1 MESSEE
7 EDDFPSIESIIP
19 QSKVDSLYQSHTEQ
33 GIRRLCCELMDL
45 KDAVEN
51 LCGNMKTKYLAF
63 LRISEEAVEMEHELA
78 ELRKHISSQRILV
91 QDLITGVCH
100 ELEQWNQSDDTD
112 EFKDGAKSY
121 DPQNSLSKLE
131 DGHDMAFLENIDILL
146 AEHKT
151 EEALEALD
159 AEERNSPELKPTG
172 EVSSEVSLYKS
183 AFLKRKAMLE
193 EQLIEIAEQP
203 FVDPLELRK
212 GLTGLLRLG
221 KGSLAHQLL
230 LKSFGSRLQRS
241 TSAFLPSC
249 AACPKTFS
257 VTLSKLVFSAISL
270 ATKESASIFGDDPIY
285 TNRVVQWAEWEIEFF
300 VRLVKE
306 NAPSSEIVSA
316 LRAASICIHASL
328 NYCSLLETQGLKL
341 SKLLLV
347 LLRPF
352 MEEVLELNFRRARRG
367 ILDLAE
373 PDDNFVLS
381 SRFASSLSPFLTSSD
396 SLLVVSGMKFMHIVD
411 EILEQLTSSAIFHF
425 GGNVLNRISQLF
437 DKYMDAL
444 RKTLPGP
451 SDDENLTELKEAT
464 PFRVETDSEKLAILG
479 IAFTIMD
486 ELLPDA
492 VMTICKRQDELV
504 QKNESTETAVYNS
517 GSSVEL
523 KDWKRHLQVS
533 FDKLRDHFCLQ
544 YVLSFIYSR
553 EGKTRLDAWIYI
565 TGDGEDLHWGSD
577 PRPSLPFQAL
587 FAKLQQLA
595 TVAGDVLLGKE
606 KIQKILLARL
616 TETFLIWLSDDQE
629 FWGVFEDNSVDLLPF
644 GLQQLILDM
653 HFTVEIA
660 RFAGYPSRQIHQIAS
675 AIIAR
680 AIRTFSA
687 RGIDPQSALPEDEWF
702 VETAKSAINKL
713 LGADGSDGSEI
724 DDDHIILHD
733 DDVSDSDDTTSSLS
747 TLEST
752 ESFASASMG
761 ELESPSD
768 LTDSEN

>member
-1 MESSEE
+1 MNCH
-7 EDDFPSIESIIP
+7 F
-19 QSKVDSLYQSHTEQ
+19 
-33 GIRRLCCELMDL
+33 
-45 KDAVEN
+45 
-51 LCGNMKTKYLAF
+51 GNILWNW
-63 LRISEEAVEMEHELA
+63 ISEEAVEMEHELV
-78 ELRKHISSQRILV
+78 ELQKHISSQRILV
-91 QDLITGVCH
+91 QDLMTGVCH
-100 ELEQWNQSDDTD
+100 ELEQWSQSNDGTD
-112 EFKDGAKSY
+112 EVKDGAKIY
-121 DPQNSLSKLE
+121 DPQDSLSKLE
-131 DGHDMAFLENIDILL
+131 DGHNTVFLENVDILL
-146 AEHKT
+146 AEHKV

-159 AEERNSPELKPTG
+159 AEERNSPELKTTG
-172 EVSSEVSLYKS
+172 EISTELSSYKS

-193 EQLIEIAEQP
+193 EQLIEISEQP
-203 FVDPLELRK
+203 FVNLRELRK
-212 GLTGLLRLG
+212 ASSGLLRLG

-241 TSAFLPSC
+241 ITTFLPSC

-257 VTLSKLVFSAISL
+257 ATLGKLVFSAISL

-285 TNRVVQWAEWEIEFF
+285 TNRVVQWAECEIEFF

-306 NAPSSEIVSA
+306 NAPSSETVSA
-316 LRAASICIHASL
+316 LHAASICIHASL
-328 NYCSLLETQGLKL
+328 NYCSLLEIQGLKL

-347 LLRPF
+347 LLRSF

-381 SRFASSLSPFLTSSD
+381 SRFASPLSPFLTSLD

-411 EILEQLTSSAIFHF
+411 DILEQLTSSAVFHF

-444 RKTLPGP
+444 RKALPGP
-451 SDDENLTELKEAT
+451 SDDENLTELKEPT

-492 VMTICKRQDELV
+492 VMTVWKRQDELV
-504 QKNESTETAVYNS
+504 QKNESTETVVYNS

-533 FDKLRDHFCLQ
+533 FDKLRDHFCRQ
-544 YVLSFIYSR
+544 YVLGFIYSR
-553 EGKTRLDAWIYI
+553 EGKTRLDAWIYLS
-565 TGDGEDLHWGSD
+565 GDGQQDLHWGSN
-577 PRPSLPFQAL
+577 PHPSLPFQAL

-595 TVAGDVLLGKE
+595 IVAGDVLLGKE

-629 FWGVFEDNSVDLLPF
+629 FWGVFEDDSVDLLPV

-680 AIRTFSA
+680 AIRTFSD

-702 VETAKSAINKL
+702 LETAKSAISKL
-713 LGADGSDGSEI
+713 LGADGSDSSEI
-724 DDDHIILHD
+724 DDDHIILHHD
-733 DDVSDSDDTTSSLS
+733 DDDSDSDDTTSSLS

>member
-1 MESSEE
+1 M
-7 EDDFPSIESIIP
+7 PSQLLFFARHPYVPPCVSAGSVLPLILAVRAAFLSLIHPALLLARSVSNLIWTSLPIRCEILP
-19 QSKVDSLYQSHTEQ
+19 LYQARIRVDQLKGVLVQWPPPELFVSHTATWTV
-33 GIRRLCCELMDL
+33 GAHCEL
-45 KDAVEN
+45 
-51 LCGNMKTKYLAF
+51 
-63 LRISEEAVEMEHELA
+63 LRWVSWLTIILMILVVT
-78 ELRKHISSQRILV
+78 RPRIL
-91 QDLITGVCH
+91 
-100 ELEQWNQSDDTD
+100 
-112 EFKDGAKSY
+112 
-121 DPQNSLSKLE
+121 
-131 DGHDMAFLENIDILL
+131 GHIGFAS
-146 AEHKT
+146 
-151 EEALEALD
+151 
-159 AEERNSPELKPTG
+159 NSPVVGGVMICYRLPALSPKWIHARARHWWLFPLDSQPPHPTYLCRIFG
-172 EVSSEVSLYKS
+172 
-183 AFLKRKAMLE
+183 R
-193 EQLIEIAEQP
+193 IW
-203 FVDPLELRK
+203 
-212 GLTGLLRLG
+212 
-221 KGSLAHQLL
+221 AH
-230 LKSFGSRLQRS
+230 F
-241 TSAFLPSC
+241 
-249 AACPKTFS
+249 
-257 VTLSKLVFSAISL
+257 SL

-285 TNRVVQWAEWEIEFF
+285 TNRVVQWAECEIEFF

-306 NAPSSEIVSA
+306 NAPSSETVSA

-347 LLRPF
+347 LLRSF

-381 SRFASSLSPFLTSSD
+381 SRFASPLSPFLTSLD

-411 EILEQLTSSAIFHF
+411 DILEQLTSSAVFHF

-444 RKTLPGP
+444 RKALPGP
-451 SDDENLTELKEAT
+451 SDDENLTELKEPT

-492 VMTICKRQDELV
+492 VMTVWKRQDELV
-504 QKNESTETAVYNS
+504 QKNESTETVVYNS

-533 FDKLRDHFCLQ
+533 FDKLRDHFCRQ
-544 YVLSFIYSR
+544 YVLGFIYSR
-553 EGKTRLDAWIYI
+553 EGKTRLDAWIYLS
-565 TGDGEDLHWGSD
+565 GDGQQDLHWGSN
-577 PRPSLPFQAL
+577 PHPSLPFQAL

-595 TVAGDVLLGKE
+595 IVAGDVLLGKE

-629 FWGVFEDNSVDLLPF
+629 FWGVFEDDSVDLLPV

-680 AIRTFSA
+680 AIRTFSD

-702 VETAKSAINKL
+702 LETAKSAISKL
-713 LGADGSDGSEI
+713 LGADGSDSSEI
-724 DDDHIILHD
+724 DDDHIILHHD
-733 DDVSDSDDTTSSLS
+733 DDSDSDDTTSSLS